1 MSSLKELLAEKA
13 ALEIKIAE
21 VRKQEIKHALDQIK
35 SLIEAYQ
42 LTCADI
48 FPDDRPRGT
57 ANKTEKVPAKY
68 RDPDTGKT
76 WSGRGIAPKW
86 LQEKNKEDYRIQV
99 P

>member
-1 MSSLKELLAEKA
+1 MSSLKDLLAEKA

-21 VRKQEIKHALDQIK
+21 VRNQEIKHALDQIK

-48 FPDDRPRGT
+48 FPDDRPRGI

-86 LQEKNKEDYRIQV
+86 LQGKNKEDYRIQV